1 MIEVNESEVIV
12 SSSHSIVDSCGLACI
27 TVIVLSMIGTWL
39 PLIISG
45 MKKVFFFLEST
56 FFEF

>member
-1 MIEVNESEVIV
+1 MNESQVVV

-27 TVIVLSMIGTWL
+27 TVIILSMVGTWL

-45 MKKVFFFLEST
+45 MKKVFFYLEST
-56 FFEF
+56 FFQF